1 MNVVFVTRHK
11 SSKSVV
17 NCGVPQ
23 GNALGPLLF
32 FLYKADVT
40 MIVHKHGIDANSY
53 ENDAQ
58 HDFHDKQN
66 SCSSYL
72 PCLALYIDEIDKWM
86 SCRPTRRNSMLTDVN
101 IMQHPA
107 ILLNCPYIISHCLG
121 NKNITS

>member
-11 SSKSVV
+11 FSKSVV
-17 NCGVPQ
+17 NSGVPQ
-23 GNALGPLLF
+23 VNALGPILF

-40 MIVHKHGIDANSY
+40 MIVHKHGIDAHSY

-58 HDFHDKQN
+58 HHFHDKQN

-86 SCRPTRRNSMLTDVN
+86 SAN
-101 IMQHPA
+101 QKK
-107 ILLNCPYIISHCLG
+107 LNADRCEHNAAPSYLAELSIHY
-121 NKNITS
+121 